1 MEHKA
6 EAGARRPPAAGEGGG
21 AQIRAVCGNCKVKRT
36 RALLQVLWRKETSE
50 AGEAGR
56 EWLPRHSG
64 WGTMTAR
71 ELAPLHT
78 QVGNQHG
85 QEEKVKKKAKNR
97 QTNSQVSGKLIGS
110 RSSAE
115 CRRDTWTAGQM
126 DTWADGHMDR

>member
-1 MEHKA
+1 MDT
-6 EAGARRPPAAGEGGG
+6 GARRPPAAGEGGG
-21 AQIRAVCGNCKVKRT
+21 AQIGAVCGNCKVKRT
-36 RALLQVLWRKETSE
+36 GASLQVLWRK
-50 AGEAGR
+50 
-56 EWLPRHSG
+56 RHQRRDRQEENGFRGNSG

-78 QVGNQHG
+78 QVGNRHG

-110 RSSAE
+110 RSSAR

-126 DTWADGHMDR
+126 DTRADGHMDR